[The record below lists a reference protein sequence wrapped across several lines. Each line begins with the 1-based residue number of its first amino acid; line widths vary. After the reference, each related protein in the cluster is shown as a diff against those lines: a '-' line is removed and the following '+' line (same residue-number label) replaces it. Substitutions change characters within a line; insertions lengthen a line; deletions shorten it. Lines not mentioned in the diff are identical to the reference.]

1 MYTHY
6 NSKLDRQVTTLHPG
20 EFFSTRED
28 IVLATVL
35 GSCIAVAICEMKLRF
50 GGLNHF
56 MLPGQLKGD
65 RAYYLTESGKYG
77 MFAMELLINDMM
89 KKGGRREN
97 MTAKV
102 FGGGSM
108 LDHESSFTRVSQSN
122 IDFALEYLKLEGIPI
137 TASDVGGHQA
147 RKIYFFPLD
156 FKVLLRRIEGRL
168 VNKVEREEDRYR
180 QQLRQET
187 GRTAVDRDDVT
198 LF

>member
-6 NSKLDRQVTTLHPG
+6 NSKIEKQVTTLHPG
-20 EFFSTRED
+20 EFFSTRDD

-35 GSCIAVAICEMKLRF
+35 GSCIAVAICETRLHF

-89 KKGGRREN
+89 KKGARKEN
-97 MTAKV
+97 LSAKV
-102 FGGGSM
+102 FGGGSL
-108 LDHESSFTRVSQSN
+108 LDHESSFSRVSQSN
-122 IDFALEYLKLEGIPI
+122 IDFAMDYLKLEGIPI

-147 RKIYFFPLD
+147 RKIYFFPRD
-156 FKVLLRRIEGRL
+156 FKVLLKRFQGRL
-168 VNKVEREEDRYR
+168 VQTVEKEEGRYMER
-180 QQLRQET
+180 LRRET
-187 GRTAVDRDDVT
+187 GQAAVARDDVT